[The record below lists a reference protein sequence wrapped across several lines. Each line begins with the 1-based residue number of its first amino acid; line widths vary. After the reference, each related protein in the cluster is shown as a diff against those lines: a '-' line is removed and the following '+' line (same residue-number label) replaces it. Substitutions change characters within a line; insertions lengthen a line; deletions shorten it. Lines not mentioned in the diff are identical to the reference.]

1 MPTELTSKD
10 YITQRGWEKA
20 TLESCPLHPHGG
32 CGFRRHT
39 GYERRRP
46 AGLFVPR
53 WYCRKG
59 HTTFSLVPDF
69 AASYVGDT
77 LPAIEAAVATY
88 EQQRA
93 AGFSVAAVAEQLRGD
108 IGLQGAIRWLARR
121 RAWVAAGLTL
131 LVGFAPWVLAGVERT
146 VTHARAALAVPS
158 ALVQVRKMLDQ
169 NLKWA
174 AAPVGF
180 ARAAAVGTTPFSPLQ
195 HKTGADPP
203 A

>member
-1 MPTELTSKD
+1 L
-10 YITQRGWEKA
+10 
-20 TLESCPLHPHGG
+20 
-32 CGFRRHT
+32 RRHT

-69 AASYVGDT
+69 AASYVADS

-93 AGFSVAAVAEQLRGD
+93 AGLTVAAIAMQLRDD
-108 IGLQGAIRWLARR
+108 IELQGAIRWLARR

-146 VTHARAALAVPS
+146 VINARAALTVPS
-158 ALVQVRKMLDQ
+158 ALVQVRKILGPR
-169 NLKWA
+169 LTWA
-174 AAPVGF
+174 PAPVGF
-180 ARAAAVGTTPFSPLQ
+180 ARPAQVGTEPFSPMQ
-195 HKTGADPP
+195 HQTGADPP